1 LQLPA
6 PALFIFLF
14 SKNETMNQLKF
25 YGKLLCA
32 ATVFLITSCG
42 NSEDKTATETTAT
55 DTTTMAPA
63 DEAPV
68 NTVVTTPE
76 ITMVVRHKVTD
87 YDKWLA
93 SFEAHDSMK
102 LANGLHNYVVG
113 RSMDD
118 PNMLL
123 VATKADDLDKAKAF
137 GKSADLRAA
146 MKTTGVLGMPVI
158 QYVRNVYQDTAQ
170 ISTDIRVMSMLTV
183 KDWDAWK
190 TSFESH
196 KDIRMAAGLVDRV
209 YGYDPDDNKKV
220 TLVLAVTDSAKAN
233 AFWNSAELKEK
244 MAESGVVGKPER
256 FVFRISKR
264 Y

>member
-1 LQLPA
+1 
-6 PALFIFLF
+6 
-14 SKNETMNQLKF
+14 MNQLKF

-32 ATVFLITSCG
+32 ATVFFIASCG
-42 NSEDKTATETTAT
+42 NSEDKTTTETTGT
-55 DTTTMAPA
+55 DTSSTMAPA
-63 DEAPV
+63 EAPPV
-68 NTVVTTPE
+68 NTIVTTPE

-87 YDKWLA
+87 YDKWLT

-113 RSMDD
+113 RSMND

-123 VATKADDLDKAKAF
+123 VATKADDLDKAKA
-137 GKSADLRAA
+137 
-146 MKTTGVLGMPVI
+146 
-158 QYVRNVYQDTAQ
+158 YVRNVYQDTAQ
-170 ISTDIRVMSMLTV
+170 INTDIRAMTMLTV

-190 TSFESH
+190 TSFENH
-196 KDIRMAAGLVDRV
+196 RDVRTAAGLVDRV

-220 TLVLAVTDSAKAN
+220 TIVLAVTDTAKAN

-256 FVFRISKR
+256 FTFRVTKR